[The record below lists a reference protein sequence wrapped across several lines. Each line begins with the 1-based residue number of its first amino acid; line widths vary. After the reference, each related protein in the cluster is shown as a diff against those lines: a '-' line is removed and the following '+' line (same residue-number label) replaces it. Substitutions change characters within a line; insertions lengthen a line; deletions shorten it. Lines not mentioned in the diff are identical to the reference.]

1 MSARR
6 DAERK
11 LGSRFNLAEFNREVI
26 RDGSITLASFSE
38 KIARWADRTR

>member
-11 LGSRFNLAEFNREVI
+11 LGSKFNLAEFNGAVI
-26 RDGSITLASFSE
+26 KDGSITLASLVGKME
-38 KIARWADRTR
+38 RWSASKR